1 MSSEKSYCE
10 AQQIYP
16 KQVYVDKTLIECHRL
31 EEKVKVKNGTKKIA
45 STAFSSSKV
54 NEVTLPDSVEE
65 IEPHAFFNCQDLHR
79 ITFGKNI
86 KTIEKDSFINCPN
99 IHEIVFPENAD
110 MIHEISRPYNQ
121 KRYDPMKYS
130 FMSLIKSAIKSEIKF
145 VDIIYRQ
152 SATAEKE
159 MLKELDDFLDSRT
172 PKLTVKL
179 TRGTKSIWL
188 PKYIAAADEILIE
201 NTIISWITLGYD
213 NETAFN
219 IASNA
224 SILIGMAVEVYV
236 LAGNMRAEMY
246 LKNYIT
252 DIVDYLLQMGD
263 DKALIGIINLGLI
276 GDDKLNSVL
285 KILINAGNATVA
297 AYVLMQMKDKKVPIE
312 QNLML

>member
-1 MSSEKSYCE
+1 MSSENPYCE
-10 AQQIYP
+10 AKQIYP
-16 KQVYVDKTLIECHRL
+16 KQVYVDKTLIECHCL

-145 VDIIYRQ
+145 VDI
-152 SATAEKE
+152 AEKE

-179 TRGTKSIWL
+179 TCGTKSIWL
-188 PKYIAAADEILIE
+188 PKYIVASDETLIK
-201 NTIISWITLGYD
+201 NTIISWITLGCD
-213 NETAFN
+213 NEAAFDIANNTAGM
-219 IASNA
+219 
-224 SILIGMAVEVYV
+224 IGMEVEMYV
-236 LAGNMRAEMY
+236 LTGNMRAEMY

-252 DIVDYLLQMGD
+252 DIVEYLLQMGD